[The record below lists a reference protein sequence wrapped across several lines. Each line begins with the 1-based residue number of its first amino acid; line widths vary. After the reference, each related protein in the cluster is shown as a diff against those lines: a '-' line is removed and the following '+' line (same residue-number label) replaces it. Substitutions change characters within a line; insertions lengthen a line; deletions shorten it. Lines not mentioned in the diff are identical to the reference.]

1 MLKVFFGKTGGIVNI
16 VLKFHRTKPN
26 SRYMPPSLCNTRST
40 VRAWQTCRANIC
52 ALLLFCFVYLAAT
65 TNTHQ
70 ARVWEVFEITLT
82 SDQMIENPYGLV
94 AVGEGSDP
102 VKMVFSGVSGAATG
116 REMTITGFWYGGRT
130 WKVRF
135 APPLEGTWEYRSH
148 SRFGGLDNITGI
160 LEVSRWTE
168 NEVREN
174 PVRRGLIR
182 VNREAP
188 RAGRYF
194 VYADGEPFL
203 WVGDTWWNWAK
214 IDIPFFRFRDLADD
228 RAEKGFTI
236 GQLFVPGNG
245 WGAKATIHED
255 NFTTIDTEHI
265 KKIDSIIS
273 YANSRG
279 LTVWI
284 HAWWARE
291 NMDRQISEELVAR
304 WWRYLIH
311 RYGAYNVVWVL
322 AGEYNMYNYGGYP
335 FSFWVDL
342 GRMIKKEDP
351 WDRIVS
357 THPTPPGWEGGDDAP
372 QWSTAEVLH
381 DAAWLDYNQSQT
393 GHGKYRNELTPSIV
407 RDSYRRDPPKPV
419 VVTEP
424 WYEFVEGNPT
434 AMDIR
439 FGAWSAFLSGAAGH
453 SYAGG
458 HVWKAHVPESPMGP
472 DSWPMDLDFGVNTM
486 DYPGAVS
493 MGVMSRFLHEME
505 WWRFEPSPELMLD
518 YPGPFCATI
527 RGEKIMAYLRYGGGV
542 IIDFSDFPGSRSF
555 RITWLDPSSG
565 EKRISSIRATGKTFI
580 NSPASYP
587 GTPEYRDWV
596 MLIEP
601 ER

>member
-1 MLKVFFGKTGGIVNI
+1 MK
-16 VLKFHRTKPN
+16 KFALILLCSGLVSLPATANSHETK
-26 SRYMPPSLCNTRST
+26 
-40 VRAWQTCRANIC
+40 
-52 ALLLFCFVYLAAT
+52 
-65 TNTHQ
+65 
-70 ARVWEVFEITLT
+70 VWEVFEISLT
-82 SDQMIENPYGLV
+82 SDEFIENPYGLV
-94 AVGEGSDP
+94 PVDGSRDP
-102 VKMVFSGVSGAATG
+102 LTMVFKGISGPAAG
-116 REMTITGFWYGGRT
+116 QEITIAGFWYGGRE

-135 APPLEGTWEYRSH
+135 AAPLEGTWEYRSI
-148 SRFGGLDNITGI
+148 SGYRGLDDVAGR
-160 LEVSRWTE
+160 LEVSGWTE
-168 NEVREN
+168 AEIMEN
-174 PVRRGLIR
+174 PVRRGFLR
-182 VNREAP
+182 VSREAP

-194 VYADGEPFL
+194 EYADGQPFL
-203 WVGDTWWNWAK
+203 WIGDTWWNWAK
-214 IDIPFFRFRDLADD
+214 IDIPFFRFMELADD

-255 NFTTIDTEHI
+255 DFASIDTEHI
-265 KKIDSIIS
+265 KKIDSIVS

-279 LTVWI
+279 ITVWI
-284 HAWWARE
+284 HGWWARE
-291 NMDRQISEELVAR
+291 NMDRQISGELVRR

-311 RYGAYNVVWVL
+311 RYGASNVVWVL

-342 GRMIKKEDP
+342 GRMIKEEDP
-351 WDRIVS
+351 YERIVS
-357 THPTPPGWEGGDDAP
+357 THPTPPGWEGGAGAP

-393 GHGKYRNELTPSIV
+393 GHGKYRNELTPYIV

-434 AMDIR
+434 GMDIR

-472 DSWPMDLDFGVNTM
+472 DAWPMDPDFGVNTM

-493 MGVMSRFLHEME
+493 MGVMSKFLHELE
-505 WWRFEPSPELMLD
+505 WWRFEPSPHLMLD
-518 YPGPFCATI
+518 YPGPLCATI
-527 RGEKIMAYLRYGGGV
+527 RGEKILAYLRYGGGAR
-542 IIDFSDFPGSRSF
+542 IDFRDFPETDSF
-555 RITWLDPSSG
+555 RVTWLNPSNG
-565 EKRISSIRATGKTFI
+565 EKHISAVSSTGKTGFI
-580 NSPASYP
+580 NSPTSYP

-601 ER
+601 E